1 MFFFSLQWR
10 RFLLT
15 RKLLAKAPCWNF
27 PKRGGDAGLLVER
40 GGERE
45 ERKGLSPPLSLPFPR
60 YFSPNREPVLP
71 PPPPPPPFPT
81 LSLLF
86 FPKQRAYSQARRYG
100 AGYGKFKNPASVCTM
115 AKHTLLYLIWTT
127 TEFKFWHGMVYL
139 LIRSQF
145 CVLQDILSLKIWF
158 LPSPT
163 RN

>member
-1 MFFFSLQWR
+1 MINSSMFFFSLQWR

-71 PPPPPPPFPT
+71 PPPHPHP

-86 FPKQRAYSQARRYG
+86 PCYFSPNREPIHRRGDMGQGMGSLRIQPVFVRWRSTRY
-100 AGYGKFKNPASVCTM
+100 CTWFGQPPSSSFD
-115 AKHTLLYLIWTT
+115 TGWCTYL
-127 TEFKFWHGMVYL
+127 
-139 LIRSQF
+139 
-145 CVLQDILSLKIWF
+145 
-158 LPSPT
+158 
-163 RN
+163 